1 MDNRFSIAAFL
12 VWLGWVIVAAFL
24 LSKLQRKTGGRWQ
37 MAEGKKGK
45 KNFNCGRKPTLKKFL
60 F

>member
-1 MDNRFSIAAFL
+1 

-45 KNFNCGRKPTLKKFL
+45 KNFNYGRKPTLKKFL